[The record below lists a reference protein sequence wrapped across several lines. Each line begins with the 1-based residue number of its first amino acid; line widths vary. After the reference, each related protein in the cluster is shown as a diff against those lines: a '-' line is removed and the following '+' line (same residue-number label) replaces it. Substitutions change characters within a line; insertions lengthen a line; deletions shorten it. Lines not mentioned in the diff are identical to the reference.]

1 MLFHTPP
8 VIKRERDRV
17 VPIKKNNP
25 PPYTMFAR
33 DAILAQIK
41 KDKRVVVLTA
51 AMCQGNQLEPVREEC
66 PGQFFDTGICEGHAV
81 AFAGGQAKA
90 GLRPIVDIYSTFL
103 QRSYDQIFQ
112 EVALQNLPVTF
123 MLDRAGLTG
132 PDGPTHHGLF
142 DLGYMRIFPNMVV
155 MAPGDG
161 PEIGEMLDFALHQ
174 DTPCSLRYP
183 KTTAEIVERER
194 TPIELGKAEVL
205 SWGTDAAIVCC
216 GTQLADCVA
225 ATEVLCKEGLNVGVV
240 NARFVKPL
248 DKGVMRRALTKCSTV
263 VTVEEGALAGG
274 FGSALME
281 FAADEALNASHVRRL
296 GLPDHFIEHG
306 ERAELLADFKL
317 DATGIANAV
326 RQGAGKLK
334 MAQ

>member
-1 MLFHTPP
+1 M
-8 VIKRERDRV
+8 
-17 VPIKKNNP
+17 VPIKKSSP
-25 PPYTMFAR
+25 PPYTTFAR
-33 DAILAQIK
+33 DAIYEQLK
-41 KDKRVVVLTA
+41 NDKRVVVLTA
-51 AMCQGNQLEPVREEC
+51 AMCQGNKLEPIRTDFPE
-66 PGQFFDTGICEGHAV
+66 QFFDTGICEGHAV

-132 PDGPTHHGLF
+132 PDGATHHGVF

-161 PEIGEMLDFALHQ
+161 PEIAAMLDFSLNH
-174 DTPCSLRYP
+174 DSPCSIRYP
-183 KTTAEIVERER
+183 KTTAEDIQRER

-225 ATEVLCKEGLNVGVV
+225 AAEKLREEGLSVGVV
-240 NARFVKPL
+240 NARFVKPI
-248 DKGVMRRALTKCSTV
+248 DREVMRRALTECSTV
-263 VTVEEGALAGG
+263 VTVEEGALAAG
-274 FGSALME
+274 FGSALTE
-281 FAADEALNASHVRRL
+281 FAADEGLSVAHVRRL
-296 GLPDHFIEHG
+296 GLPDQFIEHG
-306 ERAELLADFKL
+306 DRAELLAEFKL
-317 DATGIANAV
+317 DAAGITETV
-326 RQGAGKLK
+326 RASTSQLK